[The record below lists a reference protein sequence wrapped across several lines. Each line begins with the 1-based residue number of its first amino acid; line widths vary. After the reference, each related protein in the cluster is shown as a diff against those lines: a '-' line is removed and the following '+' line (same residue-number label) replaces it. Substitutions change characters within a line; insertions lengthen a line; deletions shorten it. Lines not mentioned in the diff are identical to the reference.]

1 MAYSDTVWATLEEWC
16 PRLFILAGVFLLV
29 GAANNGL
36 AFMTDGHPFDEWLGI
51 VLELG
56 RLAALLGT
64 AGVSIEVVRRNSWVG
79 NLNRAVTSLAVV
91 SITVLIALAS
101 LDVAGVLADP
111 IGIVGLVA
119 YVLSVSTFL
128 VVGIGVIQTD
138 AHSRRIGGLL
148 LGNVVALLTVFFG
161 RLFVPLGLVA
171 TVVPVC
177 QSILY
182 LGIGHNL
189 RNLSVTTRQTTSAMD
204 AFF

>member
-64 AGVSIEVVRRNSWVG
+64 TGVSIEVVRRNSWVG
-79 NLNRAVTSLAVV
+79 NLNRAVASLAVV

-111 IGIVGLVA
+111 IAIVGLVA

-148 LGNVVALLTVFFG
+148 LVNVVALLTVFFG

-204 AFF
+204 TFF

>member
-29 GAANNGL
+29 SAANNGL

-79 NLNRAVTSLAVV
+79 NLNRAVASLAVV

-119 YVLSVSTFL
+119 YVLSVSAFF

-148 LGNVVALLTVFFG
+148 LVNVVALLTVFFG

-204 AFF
+204 TFF

>member
-1 MAYSDTVWATLEEWC
+1 MAYGDIVWATLEEWC

-79 NLNRAVTSLAVV
+79 NLNRAVASLAVV
-91 SITVLIALAS
+91 SIIVLIALAS

-128 VVGIGVIQTD
+128 VVGIGVIQTN

-204 AFF
+204 TFF